1 MTRRKVVVAGT
12 AFGRIYLDAVRS
24 DPESFELAGI
34 LASGSAY
41 SVDCAQRYG
50 VPLYTSPDEVP
61 DVDIVCVV
69 VRSGALGGDGAE
81 LAQTFLRR
89 GIPVLQEHPVHAGEI
104 AACLR
109 AARAGGAAYSVNTLY
124 PRLRP
129 VRRFLAAARA
139 LRERQEIAYL
149 DAACNSQVA
158 YPLLDILGRL
168 AGGLRP
174 WAFGDV
180 QPFPFTEIAA
190 AQPFQVLH
198 AVIGGIP
205 VTLRVQNQVDP
216 DDADNHSF
224 LLHRISVGCEGGVLT
239 LADTHGPV
247 LWNPRLHA
255 GRDETGRLVMAG
267 PGTERLAVTTTVP
280 LGDEE
285 PGTYHDVFA
294 DLWPDAVAES
304 LRELCRDIEEPSRR
318 AAAGQWA
325 LGVSTAWGDL
335 TAAIGMPELISPGVP
350 AEIPLS
356 CLSTKES

>member
-1 MTRRKVVVAGT
+1 MTRTVVVAGT

-24 DPESFELAGI
+24 APESFELVGI

-41 SVDCAQRYG
+41 SAECARRHG
-50 VPLYTSPDEVP
+50 VPLYTSPEDVP
-61 DVDIVCVV
+61 AVDIACVV
-69 VRSGALGGDGAE
+69 VRSGTLGGRGSE
-81 LAQTFLRR
+81 LTRTFLRR
-89 GIPVLQEHPVHAGEI
+89 GIHVLQEHPVHAEEI
-104 AACLR
+104 ADCLR

-124 PRLRP
+124 PHLRP

-139 LRERQEIAYL
+139 LRERQQIAYI

-158 YPLLDILGRL
+158 YPLLDLLGRIT
-168 AGGLRP
+168 GGFRP
-174 WAFGDV
+174 WAFGEL
-180 QPFPFTEIAA
+180 QPFPFADLNS
-190 AQPFQVLH
+190 AQPFQSLH
-198 AVIGGIP
+198 AVVGGVP

-224 LLHRISVGCEGGVLT
+224 LLHRISLGCEGGVLS

-255 GRDETGRLVMAG
+255 GRDATGRLVMAG
-267 PGTERLAVTTTVP
+267 PGTERLGVRTTVP

-304 LRELCRDIEEPSRR
+304 LRELCRDIDEPSRR
-318 AAAGQWA
+318 AATGQWA
-325 LGVSTAWGDL
+325 LGVSTLWRDL
-335 TAAIGMPELISPGVP
+335 TATIGIPELISPGVP
-350 AEIPLS
+350 AQIPLDV
-356 CLSTKES
+356 LSVKA

>member
-1 MTRRKVVVAGT
+1 VTRRKVVVAGT

-41 SVDCAQRYG
+41 SAECARRYG
-50 VPLYTSPDEVP
+50 VPLYTTPDEVP

-69 VRSGALGGDGAE
+69 VRSGALGGDGSE

-89 GIPVLQEHPVHAGEI
+89 GIPVLQEHPVHAEEI
-104 AACLR
+104 ADCLR
-109 AARAGGAAYSVNTLY
+109 AARAGGTAYSVNTLY

-139 LRERQEIAYL
+139 LRERQKIAFI

-158 YPLLDILGRL
+158 YPLLDVLGRIT
-168 AGGLRP
+168 GGLRP
-174 WAFGDV
+174 WAFGAV
-180 QPFPFTEIAA
+180 QPFPFAEFAA
-190 AQPFQVLH
+190 PQPFQALH
-198 AVIGGIP
+198 AVVGGIP

-216 DDADNHSF
+216 DDPDNHSF
-224 LLHRISVGCEGGVLT
+224 LLHRISLGAEGGVLT

-267 PGTERLAVTTTVP
+267 PGTERLGVTTTVP

-304 LRELCRDIEEPSRR
+304 LRELCRDVDEPSRR

-325 LGVSTAWGDL
+325 LGVSTAWRDL
-335 TAAIGMPELISPGVP
+335 TAAVGLPELIAPGVP
-350 AEIPLS
+350 AELPLTA
-356 CLSTKES
+356 LSTKE